1 MSKTL
6 GIFVMFALFALAAPA
21 QGQVVAIGASNTD
34 GWGVGRAAAWPAQ
47 LETRLHAD
55 GYPVTIRNAGISGE
69 TTVEML
75 ARLDSD
81 VPAGTRVVLFD
92 SGGGLF
98 NNWRT
103 GVERGQG
110 PRDIAAIKARLA
122 AERITV
128 IDVHTNLGMPP
139 ELLQADHLHLTP
151 EGHARVAARLA
162 PQVEAALGR
171 K

>member
-1 MSKTL
+1 MSKTPA
-6 GIFVMFALFALAAPA
+6 IFVMFALSALAAPA

-55 GYPVTIRNAGISGE
+55 GYPVTVRNAGISGE

-110 PRDIAAIKARLA
+110 PRDIAAIKARLT

-128 IDVHTNLGMPP
+128 IDVHTNLGMPR
-139 ELLQADHLHLTP
+139 EFLQADHLHLTP

-162 PQVEAALGR
+162 PQVETALGR
-171 K
+171 M